1 MRKNILAVLLGIL
14 LIGTLGAAVV
24 SAVASND
31 TKENVSTTALDNTKA
46 KDSFGQMHA
55 LCGKYMSSGNLD
67 SKELESMHKSCGEYM
82 NSNGFKGS
90 GMMSTSSGNNNGGF
104 SCH

>member
-1 MRKNILAVLLGIL
+1 MRKNIIAALLGIL

-24 SAVASND
+24 SAATSDNGTTNDSNGQ
-31 TKENVSTTALDNTKA
+31 
-46 KDSFGQMHA
+46 KDSFGQMHT

-67 SKELESMHKSCGEYM
+67 SNEIESMHKACGEYM
-82 NSNGFKGS
+82 NSGNFKGS
-90 GMMSTSSGNNNGGF
+90 GMMNTGSGNNEGGF